1 MNKRCISHI
10 RSKSCPT
17 ITGLLA
23 CSYLLNLHIA
33 YQMQSLLP
41 SRRLG
46 LQLVLGGLG
55 AFFANH
61 PAFAQQP
68 TTPPTAVYTH
78 VQQPPQ
84 LSGTTDP
91 KAISTAV
98 QQVLIY
104 PKKAVREGLAGK
116 VFVDVTVAPDGTV
129 YATKVVRG
137 LRPDFDSAAVAAVK
151 LLPRLS
157 PARTG
162 GRAVYY
168 KFTQPVSFQ
177 PPTPSATH

>member
-1 MNKRCISHI
+1 
-10 RSKSCPT
+10 
-17 ITGLLA
+17 
-23 CSYLLNLHIA
+23 
-33 YQMQSLLP
+33 MQSFSL
-41 SRRLG
+41 SRQRLG
-46 LQLVLGGLG
+46 LRIVLGGLG

-61 PAFAQQP
+61 NAFAQQP
-68 TTPPTAVYTH
+68 SSPPTAVYTH
-78 VQQPPQ
+78 VQHPPQ

-91 KAISTAV
+91 MAISTAV

-104 PKKAVREGLAGK
+104 PKKAINEGVAGK

-151 LLPRLS
+151 LLPRLT
-157 PARTG
+157 PARMG

-177 PPTPSATH
+177 PPKPSATH

>member
-1 MNKRCISHI
+1 
-10 RSKSCPT
+10 
-17 ITGLLA
+17 
-23 CSYLLNLHIA
+23 
-33 YQMQSLLP
+33 MQSFSL
-41 SRRLG
+41 SRQRLG
-46 LQLVLGGLG
+46 LRIVLGGLG

-61 PAFAQQP
+61 TAFAQQP

-84 LSGTTDP
+84 LPGTTDP
-91 KAISTAV
+91 MAISTAV

-104 PKKAVREGLAGK
+104 PKEAIGEGLAGK
-116 VFVDVTVAPDGTV
+116 VFVDVTLAPAGTV

-157 PARTG
+157 PARMG

-177 PPTPSATH
+177 PPKPSATH

>member
-1 MNKRCISHI
+1 
-10 RSKSCPT
+10 
-17 ITGLLA
+17 
-23 CSYLLNLHIA
+23 
-33 YQMQSLLP
+33 MQSLLP
-41 SRRLG
+41 SRQRLG

-91 KAISTAV
+91 LAISTAV

-104 PKKAVREGLAGK
+104 PKKAIGEGLAGK

-151 LLPRLS
+151 LLPRLT
-157 PARTG
+157 PARMG

-177 PPTPSATH
+177 PPKPSAAH